1 MFNHRGFTFIE
12 MIIAISIAS
21 LLILIVTLTYQVS
34 DNTYRQVDRS
44 AELSQNGR
52 VFLDRFAREL
62 RQTPDIITI
71 LPETSTST
79 PTASEIV
86 FEDGHDMSR
95 IQYIRYYLEENTIKR
110 QLITYALA
118 DDPETTV
125 YSYSFDIMN
134 NPAIATIEDEKI
146 ISEHVESLSFWG
158 DTLVSIE
165 VMLTKN
171 NYTIPLTTTVYARN
185 I

>member
-1 MFNHRGFTFIE
+1 MKNAKGFTFIE

-34 DNTYRQVDRS
+34 DSTYRQVDRS

-62 RQTPDIITI
+62 RQTPDIITV

-79 PTASEIV
+79 PMVTEIV

-95 IQYIRYYLEENTIKR
+95 IQYIRYYLDENTVKR
-110 QLITYALA
+110 QLITYAFV
-118 DDPETTV
+118 DDPETKV
-125 YSYSFDIMN
+125 YSYSLDSSS
-134 NPAIATIEDEKI
+134 NPPLATIEDERI
-146 ISEHVESLSFWG
+146 ISEYVESLSFWG
-158 DTLVSIE
+158 DTLVNIE
-165 VMLTKN
+165 IILTKN

>member
-1 MFNHRGFTFIE
+1 MLNYKGFTFIE

-62 RQTPDIITI
+62 RQTPDIITT
-71 LPETSTST
+71 LPTTSTST
-79 PTASEIV
+79 PAVSEIV

-95 IQYIRYYLEENTIKR
+95 IQYIRYYLEEGNIKR
-110 QLITYALA
+110 QLITYAFA
-118 DDPETTV
+118 DAPQTTV
-125 YSYSFDIMN
+125 YSYSLDAMS
-134 NPAIATIEDEKI
+134 NPPTATIEDEKV
-146 ISEHVESLSFWG
+146 ISEHVGDLMFWG
-158 DTLVSIE
+158 DTLVNVEII
-165 VMLTKN
+165 LTSN